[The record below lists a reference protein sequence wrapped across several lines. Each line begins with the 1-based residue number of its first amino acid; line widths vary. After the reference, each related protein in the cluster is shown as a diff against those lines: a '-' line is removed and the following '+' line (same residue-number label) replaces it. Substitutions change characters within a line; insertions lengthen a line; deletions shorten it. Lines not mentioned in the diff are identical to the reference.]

1 MESRPT
7 CQGRHRELCATAMQ
21 DALRCLEGR
30 WKMMILS
37 QLFSDP
43 VLRFS
48 DLKRAIPAVSQKM
61 LIQQLRDLEAH
72 GILSRTVHPQVPPK
86 VEYRL
91 TGLGQALAPVFL
103 ALLDW
108 ADLRAAESKAEA
120 LAS

>member
-1 MESRPT
+1 MLLSA
-7 CQGRHRELCATAMQ
+7 QQRH
-21 DALRCLEGR
+21 
-30 WKMMILS
+30 
-37 QLFSDP
+37 
-43 VLRFS
+43 
-48 DLKRAIPAVSQKM
+48 

-91 TGLGQALAPVFL
+91 TDLGQALAPVFL

-108 ADLRAAESKAEA
+108 ADLRAAAESKAEA